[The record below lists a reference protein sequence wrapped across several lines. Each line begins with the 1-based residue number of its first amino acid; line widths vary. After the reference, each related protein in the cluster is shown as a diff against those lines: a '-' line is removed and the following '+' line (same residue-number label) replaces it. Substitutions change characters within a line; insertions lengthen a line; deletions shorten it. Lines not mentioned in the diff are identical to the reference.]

1 MRDIHLNWFTADE
14 DFNFYIQY
22 GEHEEDMFVHQHVDF
37 SELVIVLHG
46 HATHIVNTEEMF
58 IKKGDI
64 FVINGATSHGYKNP
78 YEFRICNIM
87 YKPDLLELA
96 GPELR
101 TIRGYQALFVIEPY
115 YRNIDHSLSKM
126 SLPISSFDYISS
138 TLDFMIEEYDQ
149 QLDGYKS
156 ILRSRFM
163 ELAIQLSR
171 LYEDQEQQGTRGSLL
186 HLAKAISY
194 MEDHYTMP
202 LSREEIA
209 AQSNVSVRHLNRLF
223 QSYYHTT
230 PFAYLQQLRL
240 EHARRLLETTSL
252 PTSDIAFKSG
262 FNDSNYFTRQFTSVL
277 GQSPRAYRKKPARI
291 CSQHE

>member
-1 MRDIHLNWFTADE
+1 MRNIHLNWFTADQ
-14 DFNFYIQY
+14 DFSFYIQY
-22 GEHEEDMFVHQHVDF
+22 GQHEIDMFVHQHIDF

-46 HATHIVNTEEMF
+46 NATHVVNTEEMF

-64 FVINGATSHGYKNP
+64 FVINGDTSHGYKNP
-78 YEFRICNIM
+78 HEFRICNIM
-87 YKPDLLELA
+87 YKPELLELA

-101 TIRGYQALFVIEPY
+101 TMKGYQALFVIEPY

-126 SLPISSFDYISS
+126 SLPISSLDYISS
-138 TLDFMIEEYDQ
+138 TLDFMIEEYSQ

-156 ILRSRFM
+156 ILRSRFL

-171 LYEDQEQQGTRGSLL
+171 QYEHQEQQGTRGGLL

-194 MEDHYTMP
+194 MEDHYTKY

-230 PFAYLQQLRL
+230 PFTYLQQLRL
-240 EHARRLLETTSL
+240 EHARRLLETTAL
-252 PTSDIAFKSG
+252 PILDIAYKSG
-262 FNDSNYFTRQFTSVL
+262 FNDSNYFTRQFTRAL
-277 GQSPRAYRKKPARI
+277 GLSPKAYRQK
-291 CSQHE
+291 S